1 MTNDR
6 FAALVGRLEAA
17 AKRDPTAY
25 QSRVLML
32 ALAGNAY
39 LAGIIAL
46 LLAAIAGLVATIAVL
61 KFVAVKLAILLGGF
75 LLVVLRAT
83 WIRLPPPQGIEVTR
97 ADAPR
102 LFDLI
107 DDLRTAL
114 DAPPFHHVLVTDEF
128 NAAVCQLPRFGVL
141 AGTRNYLLLGL
152 PLMMALTPEQFRAV
166 LAHEFGHL
174 ARGHGR
180 IANWVY
186 CQRRRWAQLTSAL
199 TESQSRGRLL
209 FNPLLNHFVPY
220 FTAYS
225 FPLARA
231 NEYEADAASAALTSP
246 RVVSEALTAVNVYG
260 AFLQQRYWPRV
271 HRDADESPQPRFMP
285 YSSLRRGYQE
295 EIDAAAAGQWVEQ
308 SLAHRTDLADT
319 HPSLADRLAAVGE
332 VARFAPPADGEGA
345 ECLLGPRVPALL
357 EQLDRQ
363 WHDGVLSAWKER
375 HEAVRAERA
384 RHAELEG
391 RLAAGEALGI
401 DERVEHAWL
410 TDDAAHDADRA
421 ISLLRAIVDEAPE
434 HVGACYSLGMRL
446 IARDDDAGVTLLER
460 LLDQDPSVAVPAA
473 IALRDHAARRGRGED
488 AERWH
493 GRAVALSERRAT
505 IEREESVVRLSDT
518 FVRHDLDAER
528 LAALQATIRGL
539 AGVKRAYL
547 VRKQIPVEGGSMHH
561 GYVLGLSL
569 AGLGDGA
576 RAVHMGPA
584 LEALQAAGVL
594 PAGTL
599 ILCVNGTN
607 YRFGRKFYWMRGA
620 RIR

>member
-6 FAALVGRLEAA
+6 FAALVERLEAA

-25 QSRVLML
+25 QSRVFML

-39 LAGIIAL
+39 LAGIVAL
-46 LLAAIAGLVATIAVL
+46 LLAAIAGMVAMIAVL
-61 KFVAVKLAILLGGF
+61 KFVAVKLAILFGGF

-83 WIRLPPPQGIEVTR
+83 WIRLPPPQGIELTR

-107 DDLRTAL
+107 DGLRTAL

-128 NAAVCQLPRFGVL
+128 NAAVCQQPRFGVL

-166 LAHEFGHL
+166 LAHELGHL

-186 CQRRRWAQLTSAL
+186 CQRRRWAQLTAAL

-209 FNPLLNHFVPY
+209 FSPLLNHFVPY

-260 AFLQQRYWPRV
+260 AFLQERYWPQV

-285 YSSLRRGYQE
+285 YSSLRRGYLEQL
-295 EIDAAAAGQWVEQ
+295 DGAAAGQWVEQ
-308 SLAHRTDLADT
+308 SLARRTDLADT
-319 HPSLADRLAAVGE
+319 HPSLSDRLAAVGE
-332 VARFAPPADGEGA
+332 AARFAPPADGEGA
-345 ECLLGPRVPALL
+345 ECLLGPRVPELL

-363 WHDGVLSAWKER
+363 WHDGVLSSWRER
-375 HEAVRAERA
+375 HEAVRACRE
-384 RHAELEG
+384 RHAELEA

-434 HVGACYSLGMRL
+434 HLGARYSLGMRL
-446 IARDDDAGVTLLER
+446 IARDDEAGVALLER
-460 LLDQDPSVAVPAA
+460 VVEEDPAVAVPAA

-488 AERWH
+488 AGRWH
-493 GRAVALSERRAT
+493 GRAVALSERHAT
-505 IEREESVVRLSDT
+505 IEREESMVRLGDT

-547 VRKQIPVEGGSMHH
+547 VRKQIPVEGGPMHH

-569 AGLGDGA
+569 SGLGDAG
-576 RAVHMGPA
+576 RATHMGPA
-584 LEALQAAGVL
+584 LETLQVAGVL